1 MVTKTGPKPKNP
13 MPGGPFG
20 RPEGAPGGARGPVP
34 LRFGPLRFRR
44 PFRPIRQFLEF
55 FPGALLGPP
64 CGENTHKTNGFLT
77 FLVPTRAPKGPP
89 KDPPWLPRASSGPP
103 RGPKKN
109 VFWCARA
116 PWDPVGAPGEPK
128 RADSEDTGRPIQVGH
143 LNSVFC
149 YTSPVI
155 LTTFQKKCCG
165 PCGKLTNFFEK
176 RT

>member
-1 MVTKTGPKPKNP
+1 MCFLRYGPSKRLKIIKN
-13 MPGGPFG
+13 
-20 RPEGAPGGARGPVP
+20 
-34 LRFGPLRFRR
+34 
-44 PFRPIRQFLEF
+44 RQLFILFLEIQKLIKIHQNSQNF
-55 FPGALLGPP
+55 DF
-64 CGENTHKTNGFLT
+64 THKTNGFLT

-165 PCGKLTNFFEK
+165 PGGKLANFFEK